1 MKWVA
6 LNRKPYMDRSVFE
19 TAKEELIRSIKPKVY
34 VMPVTLPKQIDGID
48 AMHQAR
54 IYLGIQNTKSKVRK

>member
-1 MKWVA
+1 
-6 LNRKPYMDRSVFE
+6 MDRSVFE